1 MPAADSPAASGPRP
15 GIADRL
21 SRLVQL
27 PTVSAELETR
37 GKAPFDG
44 VESLLRELYPLVH
57 EHLAFEKI
65 TEFGM
70 LYRWA
75 GSGGP
80 GAGSANEPVIL
91 MAHYDVVPVDETDP
105 WTYPPFDG
113 TVADGHVWGRGT
125 LDDKGELVL
134 ILDAVEN
141 LLAAGFTPARDVYL
155 SFGGNEET
163 FGDAARTIA
172 STLKGRGIRPWL
184 VLDEGGAVTDA
195 PLPFIPLVTA
205 VVGVAEKGAL
215 TVRLDARGEPGH
227 ASAPPR
233 ETATTR
239 LALAVRRINRHGF
252 RPHFP
257 RAARTMFRVFR
268 ENTTGRPRAI
278 VSALL
283 AVPPLT
289 ARLFA
294 RLAGDAGAMVR
305 TTVAVTMLDGGTAAN
320 VLPSQASA
328 TLNIR
333 IAVGETVA
341 GSVARIRHLI
351 RGLDITV
358 TVLEGDDP
366 SPESSTENAQFALIR
381 DAVGVAYPEAV
392 TAPYVQM
399 SATDGR
405 HFHRF
410 SPATYRFAP
419 LMMTGVQRASIHG
432 VDEHVSIDSLER
444 GERFYAALLRS
455 LPA

>member
-1 MPAADSPAASGPRP
+1 MIR
-15 GIADRL
+15 
-21 SRLVQL
+21 L
-27 PTVSAELETR
+27 PTVSAELDSR
-37 GKAPFDG
+37 GRGPF
-44 VESLLRELYPLVH
+44 EAFEALIRELYPLVH
-57 EHLAFEKI
+57 EQLTLEKI
-65 TEFGM
+65 TDFGL
-70 LYRWA
+70 LYRW
-75 GSGGP
+75 
-80 GAGSANEPVIL
+80 GALATGSATTEEPVIL
-91 MAHYDVVPVDETDP
+91 MAHYDVVPVDLSDP

-113 TVADGHVWGRGT
+113 TIADGIVWGRGA
-125 LDDKGELVL
+125 LDDKGELCVVL
-134 ILDAVEN
+134 EAVEN
-141 LLAAGFTPARDVYL
+141 LLAAGYRPARDIYL

-163 FGDAARTIA
+163 FGDAAKTIA
-172 STLKGRGIRPWL
+172 DTIRKRGIRPWL

-215 TVRLDARGEPGH
+215 TVRLEARGEPGH

-233 ETATTR
+233 HMATTR
-239 LALAVRRINRHGF
+239 LATALRRIHRRGF
-252 RPHFP
+252 PAHFP
-257 RAARTMFRVFR
+257 AAARTMFGTFR
-268 ENTTGRPRAI
+268 DHTTGRPRAI
-278 VSALL
+278 VGALL

-289 ARLFA
+289 ARVFA
-294 RLAGDAGAMVR
+294 RMAGDAGAMVR

-333 IAVGETVA
+333 IAVGETVES
-341 GSVARIRHLI
+341 SVARIRRII
-351 RGLDITV
+351 RGLDVTV

-366 SPESSTENAQFALIR
+366 SPESATDNAQFGLIR
-381 DAVGVAYPEAV
+381 DAVSAAYPEAV

-419 LMMTGVQRASIHG
+419 LLMTTRQRASIHG
-432 VDEHVSIDSLER
+432 IDEHVTIDSLER
-444 GERFYAALLRS
+444 GERFYTALIRS

>member
-1 MPAADSPAASGPRP
+1 MTEQNPVRP
-15 GIADRL
+15 GIAERL
-21 SRLVQL
+21 SRMVQL
-27 PTVSAELETR
+27 PTVSAELDVR
-37 GKAPFDG
+37 GREPF
-44 VESLLRELYPLVH
+44 EAFEALIRELYPLVH
-57 EHLAFEKI
+57 EHLTLEKI
-65 TEFGM
+65 TDFGL

-75 GSGGP
+75 GPATSR
-80 GAGSANEPVIL
+80 GAASSDEPVVL
-91 MAHYDVVPVDETDP
+91 MAHYDVVPVDLGDP

-113 TVADGHVWGRGT
+113 TIADGIVWGRGT
-125 LDDKGELVL
+125 LDDKGELCLVL
-134 ILDAVEN
+134 EAVEN
-141 LLAAGFTPARDVYL
+141 LLQAGFRPARDVYL

-163 FGDAARTIA
+163 FGDAAKSIA
-172 STLKGRGIRPWL
+172 ATLHERGIRPWL

-205 VVGVAEKGAL
+205 VVGVAEKGAMTL
-215 TVRLDARGEPGH
+215 RLDARGEPGH

-239 LALAVRRINRHGF
+239 LALAVRRINRRGF

-257 RAARTMFRVFR
+257 RAAGTMFRVFR

-294 RLAGDAGAMVR
+294 GMGGDAGALVR

-341 GSVARIRHLI
+341 GSVARIRRI
-351 RGLDITV
+351 VRGLDVSV

-366 SPESSTENAQFALIR
+366 SPESATDNAQFALIR
-381 DAVGVAYPEAV
+381 DAVSVAYPEAV

-399 SATDGR
+399 SATDAR

-419 LMMTGVQRASIHG
+419 LLMTTRQRGSIHG
-432 VDEHVSIDSLER
+432 IDEHVTIDSLER